1 MEDSYLKRSRK
12 TNPNL
17 QELIVELKRLS
28 RENEA
33 PIWREIAKR
42 LAKPSRVWSEV
53 NLATIDKHVKAKES
67 VIVAGKLLGIGNLTK
82 PVNIAAYSASAS
94 AIKKVEKSGGT
105 LTKILE
111 LAEKNP
117 KGSGIRIMG

>member
-53 NLATIDKHVKAKES
+53 NLATIDKHAKAKES
-67 VIVAGKLLGIGNLTK
+67 VIVAGKLLGIGNLSK

-94 AIKKVEKSGGT
+94 AIKKVEQSGGSF
-105 LTKILE
+105 TKILE

>member
-1 MEDSYLKRSRK
+1 LKKSYK

-17 QELIVELKRLS
+17 DEQISELKTLS

-42 LAKPSRVWSEV
+42 LEKPSRVWSEV
-53 NLATIDKHVKAKES
+53 NIASIDKFAKAKEN
-67 VIVAGKLLGIGNLTK
+67 VVVPGKLLGIGNLSK
-82 PVNIAAYSASAS
+82 PVNIAAYSASAG
-94 AIKKVEKSGGT
+94 AIKKVEQSGGT
-105 LTKILE
+105 YVQIME
-111 LAEKNP
+111 LARKNP